1 MNAQKGTPV
10 AAGGITMSTVT
21 ATRVLLSQYAQ
32 IEQVLGRF
40 LFISQMCNEA
50 QNLLSEIAD
59 TKSIV

>member
-1 MNAQKGTPV
+1 M
-10 AAGGITMSTVT
+10 AAGGITMSIVT
-21 ATRVLLSQYAQ
+21 ARRVLLSQYAQ